1 MSQILL
7 RREHDL
13 TPAAA
18 REKVER
24 VADVL
29 AKRFDAECE
38 WQGDVLT
45 IKHPTVSGTVTLG
58 KNEIV
63 VAAKLGLHALDVPRA
78 HRRGARACPRPGV
91 SQGECLVA

>member
-24 VADVL
+24 VAEVL
-29 AKRFDAECE
+29 ARRFDAKCE
-38 WQGDVLT
+38 RQGDVLT

-58 KNEIV
+58 SNEVV
-63 VAAKLGLHALDVPRA
+63 VAAKLGRMLSMFRGRIDEELERVLDREFPRA
-78 HRRGARACPRPGV
+78 NA
-91 SQGECLVA
+91 